1 MPDRPTTVKVTI
13 DGQELEVPPG
23 TLVIRAAEQLGTII
37 PRFCDHRLLAPV
49 GACRQCLVEVAGQRK
64 PLTACTTTVT
74 DGMEVKTQVTSEV
87 ARAGQEGTLEF
98 LLINHP
104 LDCPMC
110 DKGGECPLQD
120 QTLAHGPGET
130 RFVETKRHYEK
141 PIKISE
147 TVLLD
152 RERCVLCARCTRF
165 SNEIAGDPF
174 IELFERGALQQVAI
188 YEDEPYESYYSG
200 NVVQICPVGALT
212 SPSYRFQARPFDLAS
227 TDGVCNH
234 CASGCNLRIDAR
246 RGLVTRQLARDNDDV
261 NEAWNCDRGRY
272 GFAYAQSP
280 ERVLIPHL
288 SEDGKL
294 RTASWSEALR
304 RAADGIRAAKGKG
317 VGVLVGGHLTDQDAY
332 ALQKLARV
340 ALGTNNVDARSWPE
354 DQGGAAAAALV
365 AGRGPDEGMPTYRD
379 LEAAR
384 AVVVVDLDPHEESP
398 ILWLRLRKAAL
409 RRGVPVVAVG
419 SRPGRLAEFA
429 TVVPTRPGGQA
440 EALEGL
446 GRGDGEAGR
455 LLTGEGDGEVI
466 VLAGWRGGF
475 TGGLAAAARLAAT
488 LGGRFAWVPRRA
500 GDRGALDAGARPG
513 LLPGGRAVGDATARS
528 EFAKA
533 WGAELPDGPGLD
545 GPAMVAV
552 AAAGELGVLV
562 LAGVDLVRDYGPRE
576 LAEQA
581 LEKAFVIAVDH
592 EVNDTTSQADVL
604 LPGIVHA
611 ETEGTFTDWEG
622 RVQATHRAIPV
633 GGAAQEIWDLASQ
646 LAIRLGVDLGFSGP
660 GLVNEE
666 LQRFRR
672 RPALVATTAT
682 PEPHPPSGTAEPHL
696 PPSGTPEPHL
706 PPGTPE
712 PHLPPGTPESRL
724 PVGGAPT
731 GRVAAGEA
739 GGEPLSTA
747 PGERAAASEER
758 SAASEERATAPEE
771 RVATAAE
778 QRDGDGLDLVTY
790 PLLLDAA
797 SMLARAADLN
807 RETPGAF
814 VELHPDDAG
823 RLGLADG
830 DRAEVDFGEDRTVR
844 LPVRVAPTV
853 APGCAFVPAN
863 QPDLALGALL
873 GQAPALRVKVTAV
886 EEAAA

>member
-1 MPDRPTTVKVTI
+1 MPDKPSTVKVTI

-23 TLVIRAAEQLGTII
+23 TLVIRAAEQLGTIV
-37 PRFCDHRLLAPV
+37 PRFCDHRLLAPL
-49 GACRQCLVEVAGQRK
+49 GACRQCLVEVIGQRK

-87 ARAGQEGTLEF
+87 ARAGQEGNLEL

-130 RFVETKRHYEK
+130 RFIETKRRYEK

-174 IELFERGALQQVAI
+174 IELFERGALEQVAI
-188 YEDEPYESYYSG
+188 FEDEPYESHYSG

-212 SPSYRFQARPFDLAS
+212 SPSYRFQARPFDLSS

-280 ERVLIPHL
+280 QRVLVPQL
-288 SEDGKL
+288 AEEGKL
-294 RTASWSEALR
+294 RTAAWSEALR
-304 RAADGIRAAKGKG
+304 RAADGIRAAKGQG

-340 ALGTNNVDARSWPE
+340 ALGTNNVDARAWPE
-354 DQGGAAAAALV
+354 DQAAAAAAAQV
-365 AGRGPDEGMPTYRD
+365 AGRGPDDGVPTYRD

-429 TVVPTRPGGQA
+429 TVVATRPGGQA
-440 EALEGL
+440 EALERL
-446 GRGDGEAGR
+446 GRGEGEAGG
-455 LLTGEGDGEVI
+455 LLTGDGEGEVV
-466 VLAGWRGGF
+466 VLAGWRGGA

-500 GDRGALDAGARPG
+500 GDRGALDVGARPG
-513 LLPGGRAVGDATARS
+513 LLPGGRPVGDAAARG
-528 EFAKA
+528 ELAEA
-533 WGAELPDGPGLD
+533 WEAELPEAPGLD
-545 GPAMVAV
+545 GPAMVAA

-562 LAGVDLVRDYGPRE
+562 LAGVDLLRDHGPRE

-581 LEKAFVIAVDH
+581 LERAFVIAVDH

-604 LPGIVHA
+604 LPGLVHA

-622 RVQATHRAIPV
+622 RVQATHRAVPV
-633 GGAAQEIWDLASQ
+633 GGSAQEIWDLAGQ
-646 LAIRLGVDLGFSGP
+646 LAVRLGVDLGLT
-660 GLVNEE
+660 GLDKVAIETE
-666 LQRFRR
+666 RYRR
-672 RPALVATTAT
+672 RPAGTAAA
-682 PEPHPPSGTAEPHL
+682 PEPHPPLGGQDPH
-696 PPSGTPEPHL
+696 P
-706 PPGTPE
+706 
-712 PHLPPGTPESRL
+712 
-724 PVGGAPT
+724 PVGGPPT
-731 GRVAAGEA
+731 GRVAAGGT

-747 PGERAAASEER
+747 PEEG
-758 SAASEERATAPEE
+758 
-771 RVATAAE
+771 
-778 QRDGDGLDLVTY
+778 DGDGLALVTY

-807 RETPGAF
+807 RETPDAF

-823 RLGLADG
+823 RLGLVDG
-830 DRAEVDFGEDRTVR
+830 ATAEVDFGEDRTVR

-863 QPDLALGALL
+863 QPDLALRALL
-873 GQAPALRVKVTAV
+873 GPAPAPRVTVTAV

>member
-23 TLVIRAAEQLGTII
+23 TLVIRAAEQLGTIV
-37 PRFCDHRLLAPV
+37 PRFCDHRLLAPL
-49 GACRQCLVEVAGQRK
+49 GACRQCLVEVVGQRK

-87 ARAGQEGTLEF
+87 ARAGQEGNLEL

-130 RFVETKRHYEK
+130 RFIETKRRYEK

-165 SNEIAGDPF
+165 SSEIAGDPF
-174 IELFERGALQQVAI
+174 IELFERGALEQVAI
-188 YEDEPYESYYSG
+188 YEDEPYESYFSG

-212 SPSYRFQARPFDLAS
+212 SPSYRFQARPFDLTS

-234 CASGCNLRIDAR
+234 CAAGCNLRIDAR

-280 ERVLIPHL
+280 QRVLIPHL

-304 RAADGIRAAKGKG
+304 RAADGIRAARAKG

-340 ALGTNNVDARSWPE
+340 ALGTNNVDARAWAE
-354 DQGGAAAAALV
+354 DEAAAAATAQV
-365 AGRGPDEGMPTYRD
+365 AGRGPDDGMPTYRD

-384 AVVVVDLDPHEESP
+384 AIVVVDLDPHEESP

-429 TVVPTRPGGQA
+429 TVAATRPGGQA
-440 EALEGL
+440 EALDRL
-446 GRGDGEAGR
+446 GRGEGDAGR
-455 LLTGEGDGEVI
+455 LLTGQPEGEGGRQGDVI
-466 VLAGWRGGF
+466 VLAGWRGGA

-500 GDRGALDAGARPG
+500 GDRGALDVGARPG
-513 LLPGGRAVGDATARS
+513 LLPGGRPVGDAAARG
-528 EFAKA
+528 ELAEV
-533 WGAELPDGPGLD
+533 WGGELPEAPGLD
-545 GPAMVAV
+545 GPGMVAA

-562 LAGVDLVRDYGPRE
+562 LAGVDLHRDYGPRE
-576 LAEQA
+576 LATQA
-581 LEKAFVIAVDH
+581 LERAFVIAVDR

-604 LPGIVHA
+604 LPGMVHA

-622 RVQATHRAIPV
+622 RVQATHRAVPV
-633 GGAAQEIWDLASQ
+633 GGAAQEIWDLADQ
-646 LAIRLGVDLGFSGP
+646 LAARLGVDLGFAGV
-660 GLVNEE
+660 GRAAAETE
-666 LQRFRR
+666 RFRH
-672 RPALVATTAT
+672 RPRTAT
-682 PEPHPPSGTAEPHL
+682 PEPHPL
-696 PPSGTPEPHL
+696 
-706 PPGTPE
+706 
-712 PHLPPGTPESRL
+712 
-724 PVGGAPT
+724 VGGPPT
-731 GRVAAGEA
+731 GRVAPGEP

-747 PGERAAASEER
+747 PGETAPGETASEG
-758 SAASEERATAPEE
+758 TAPQE
-771 RVATAAE
+771 R
-778 QRDGDGLDLVTY
+778 DDDGLDLVTY

-807 RETPGAF
+807 RETPDAF
-814 VELHPDDAG
+814 VELHPDDAA
-823 RLGLADG
+823 RLGLAHG
-830 DRAEVDFGEDRTVR
+830 DTAEVDLGEDRTAR

-863 QPDLALGALL
+863 QPDLALRALL
-873 GQAPALRVKVTAV
+873 GPAPALRVKLTAV

>member
-1 MPDRPTTVKVTI
+1 MADKPTTVKVTI

-23 TLVIRAAEQLGTII
+23 TLVIRAAEQLGTIV
-37 PRFCDHRLLAPV
+37 PRFCDHRLLAPL
-49 GACRQCLVEVAGQRK
+49 GACRQCLVEVVGQRK

-74 DGMEVKTQVTSEV
+74 DGMEVKTQVTSAV
-87 ARAGQEGTLEF
+87 ARAGQEGNLEL

-120 QTLAHGPGET
+120 QTMAHGPGET
-130 RFVETKRHYEK
+130 RFIETKRRYKK

-165 SNEIAGDPF
+165 SSEIAGDPF
-174 IELFERGALQQVAI
+174 IELFERGVLEQVAI

-212 SPSYRFQARPFDLAS
+212 SPSYRFQARPFDLSS

-234 CASGCNLRIDAR
+234 CAAGCNLRIDAR
-246 RGLVTRQLARDNDDV
+246 RGLVTRQLARDNDEV

-280 ERVLIPHL
+280 QRVLIPHL

-304 RAADGIRAAKGKG
+304 RAADGIRAARTRG

-340 ALGTNNVDARSWPE
+340 ALGTNNVDARTWAE
-354 DQGGAAAAALV
+354 DEAAAAAAAQV
-365 AGRGPDEGMPTYRD
+365 AGRGPGDGMPTYQD

-384 AVVVVDLDPHEESP
+384 AIVVVDLDPHEESP

-429 TVVPTRPGGQA
+429 TVVATRPGGQA
-440 EALEGL
+440 EALERL
-446 GRGDGEAGR
+446 GRGEGDAGG
-455 LLTGEGDGEVI
+455 LLTGEGEGDVI
-466 VLAGWRGGF
+466 VLSGWRGGA
-475 TGGLAAAARLAAT
+475 TGGLAAAARLTAT

-500 GDRGALDAGARPG
+500 GDRGALDAGARPD
-513 LLPGGRAVGDATARS
+513 LLPGGRPVGDAPARG
-528 EFAKA
+528 ELAEA
-533 WGAELPDGPGLD
+533 WGGELPEAPGLD
-545 GPAMVAV
+545 GPALVAA

-562 LAGVDLVRDYGPRE
+562 LAGVDLVRDHGPRG

-581 LEKAFVIAVDH
+581 LERAFVIAIDH

-604 LPGIVHA
+604 LPGVVHA

-622 RVQATHRAIPV
+622 RVQATHRAVPV
-633 GGAAQEIWDLASQ
+633 GGSAQEIWDLAGQ
-646 LAIRLGVDLGFSGP
+646 LAARLGVDLGFT
-660 GLVNEE
+660 GLDRVAAET
-666 LQRFRR
+666 QRFRKR
-672 RPALVATTAT
+672 AEPAATAAAPAAAAPAAA
-682 PEPHPPSGTAEPHL
+682 PEPHPPL
-696 PPSGTPEPHL
+696 
-706 PPGTPE
+706 
-712 PHLPPGTPESRL
+712 
-724 PVGGAPT
+724 GGSPT
-731 GRVAAGEA
+731 GRVAAGET

-747 PGERAAASEER
+747 PEER
-758 SAASEERATAPEE
+758 TPEKRAPEE
-771 RVATAAE
+771 RTPE
-778 QRDGDGLDLVTY
+778 ERDDDGLDLVTY

-823 RLGLADG
+823 RLGLVDG
-830 DRAEVDFGEDRTVR
+830 AAAEVDFGEDRTAR

-863 QPDLALGALL
+863 QPDLALRALL
-873 GQAPALRVKVTAV
+873 GPAPALRVTVTAV

>member
-1 MPDRPTTVKVTI
+1 MPDKPSTVKVTI

-23 TLVIRAAEQLGTII
+23 TLVIRAAEQLGTIV
-37 PRFCDHRLLAPV
+37 PRFCDHRLLAPL
-49 GACRQCLVEVAGQRK
+49 GACRQCLVEVIGQRK

-87 ARAGQEGTLEF
+87 ARAGQEGNLEL

-130 RFVETKRHYEK
+130 RFIETKRRYEK
-141 PIKISE
+141 PVKISE

-174 IELFERGALQQVAI
+174 IELFERGALEQVAI
-188 YEDEPYESYYSG
+188 FEDEPYASHYSG

-212 SPSYRFQARPFDLAS
+212 SPSYRFQARPFDLTS

-280 ERVLIPHL
+280 QRVLVPQL
-288 SEDGKL
+288 AEEGKL
-294 RTASWSEALR
+294 RTAAWSEALR

-340 ALGTNNVDARSWPE
+340 ALGTNNVDARAWPE
-354 DQGGAAAAALV
+354 DEAAAAAAARV
-365 AGRGPDEGMPTYRD
+365 AGRGPDDGMPTYRD
-379 LEAAR
+379 LESAR
-384 AVVVVDLDPHEESP
+384 AVVVVDLDPREESP

-429 TVVPTRPGGQA
+429 TVVATRPGGQA
-440 EALEGL
+440 EALERL
-446 GRGDGEAGR
+446 GRGEGEAGR
-455 LLTGEGDGEVI
+455 LLTGDGEGEGEVV
-466 VLAGWRGGF
+466 VLAGWRGGA
-475 TGGLAAAARLAAT
+475 TGGLAAAARLAAM

-500 GDRGALDAGARPG
+500 GDRGALDVGARPG
-513 LLPGGRAVGDATARS
+513 LLPGGRPVGDAAARG
-528 EFAKA
+528 ELAEA
-533 WGAELPDGPGLD
+533 WEAELPEAPGLD
-545 GPAMVAV
+545 GPAMVAA

-562 LAGVDLVRDYGPRE
+562 LAGVDLLRDHGPRE

-581 LEKAFVIAVDH
+581 LERAFVIAVDH

-604 LPGIVHA
+604 LPGLVHA

-622 RVQATHRAIPV
+622 RVQATHRAVPV
-633 GGAAQEIWDLASQ
+633 GGSAQEIWDLAGQ
-646 LAIRLGVDLGFSGP
+646 LAARLGVDLGLT
-660 GLVNEE
+660 GLDKVATETE
-666 LQRFRR
+666 RYR
-672 RPALVATTAT
+672 RPPAAPVAAA
-682 PEPHPPSGTAEPHL
+682 EPHPPAAAAEPH
-696 PPSGTPEPHL
+696 P
-706 PPGTPE
+706 
-712 PHLPPGTPESRL
+712 
-724 PVGGAPT
+724 PVGGPPT
-731 GRVAAGEA
+731 GRVAAGGA
-739 GGEPLSTA
+739 GGEPLST
-747 PGERAAASEER
+747 G
-758 SAASEERATAPEE
+758 PEE
-771 RVATAAE
+771 G
-778 QRDGDGLDLVTY
+778 DGDGLALVTY

-807 RETPGAF
+807 RETPDAF

-830 DRAEVDFGEDRTVR
+830 ATAEVDFGEDRTAR

-863 QPDLALGALL
+863 QPDLAVRALL
-873 GQAPALRVKVTAV
+873 GPAPALRVTVTAV

>member
-1 MPDRPTTVKVTI
+1 MPDKPSTVKVTI

-23 TLVIRAAEQLGTII
+23 TLVIRAAEQLGTIV
-37 PRFCDHRLLAPV
+37 PRFCDHRLLAPL

-74 DGMEVKTQVTSEV
+74 DGMEVKTQVTSEI
-87 ARAGQEGTLEF
+87 ARAGQEGNLEL

-130 RFVETKRHYEK
+130 RFIETKRRYEK

-174 IELFERGALQQVAI
+174 IELFERGALEQVAI
-188 YEDEPYESYYSG
+188 FEDEPYRSYYSG

-212 SPSYRFQARPFDLAS
+212 SPSYRFQARPFDLTS

-280 ERVLIPHL
+280 QRVLIPHL
-288 SEDGKL
+288 AEEGKL
-294 RTASWSEALR
+294 RTAAWSEALR
-304 RAADGIRAAKGKG
+304 RAADGIRAAKGRG

-340 ALGTNNVDARSWPE
+340 ALGTNNVDARAWPE
-354 DQGGAAAAALV
+354 DEAGAAAAAQV
-365 AGRGPDEGMPTYRD
+365 AGRGPDDGMPTYRD

-409 RRGVPVVAVG
+409 RRGVPMVAVG

-429 TVVPTRPGGQA
+429 TVVATRPGGQA
-440 EALEGL
+440 EALERL
-446 GRGDGEAGR
+446 GRGEGEAGG
-455 LLTGEGDGEVI
+455 LLAADGEGEGEVI
-466 VLAGWRGGF
+466 VLAGWRGGA

-500 GDRGALDAGARPG
+500 GDRGALDVGARPG
-513 LLPGGRAVGDATARS
+513 LLPGGRPVGDAAARG
-528 EFAKA
+528 ELAEA
-533 WGAELPDGPGLD
+533 WEAELPEAPGLD
-545 GPAMVAV
+545 GPAMVAA

-562 LAGVDLVRDYGPRE
+562 LAGVDLVRDHGPRE

-581 LEKAFVIAVDH
+581 LERAFVIAVDH

-604 LPGIVHA
+604 LPGLVHA

-622 RVQATHRAIPV
+622 RVQATHRAVPV
-633 GGAAQEIWDLASQ
+633 GGSAQEIWDLASQ
-646 LAIRLGVDLGFSGP
+646 LAVRLGVDLGLT
-660 GLVNEE
+660 GLDKVATETK
-666 LQRFRR
+666 RYRR
-672 RPALVATTAT
+672 RPARTAAV
-682 PEPHPPSGTAEPHL
+682 PEPHPP
-696 PPSGTPEPHL
+696 
-706 PPGTPE
+706 
-712 PHLPPGTPESRL
+712 
-724 PVGGAPT
+724 VGGPPT

-739 GGEPLSTA
+739 AGEPLSTA
-747 PGERAAASEER
+747 PEEG
-758 SAASEERATAPEE
+758 
-771 RVATAAE
+771 
-778 QRDGDGLDLVTY
+778 DGDGLALVTY

-807 RETPGAF
+807 RETPDAF

-823 RLGLADG
+823 RLGLVDG
-830 DRAEVDFGEDRTVR
+830 ATAEVDFGEDRTVR

-863 QPDLALGALL
+863 QPDLAVAALL
-873 GQAPALRVKVTAV
+873 GPAPALRVTVTAV

>member
-1 MPDRPTTVKVTI
+1 MADKPTTVKVTI

-23 TLVIRAAEQLGTII
+23 TLVIRAAEQLGTIV
-37 PRFCDHRLLAPV
+37 PRFCDHRLLAPL
-49 GACRQCLVEVAGQRK
+49 GACRQCLVEVIGQRK

-87 ARAGQEGTLEF
+87 ARAGQEGNLEL

-120 QTLAHGPGET
+120 QTMAHGPGET
-130 RFVETKRHYEK
+130 RFIETKRRYEK

-165 SNEIAGDPF
+165 SSEIAGDPF
-174 IELFERGALQQVAI
+174 IELFERGALEQVAI

-212 SPSYRFQARPFDLAS
+212 SPAYRFQARPFDLTS

-234 CASGCNLRIDAR
+234 CAAGCNLRIDAR

-272 GFAYAQSP
+272 GFFYAQSP
-280 ERVLIPHL
+280 QRVLVPHL
-288 SEDGKL
+288 TEEGKL

-304 RAADGIRAAKGKG
+304 RAADGIRAAKAKG
-317 VGVLVGGHLTDQDAY
+317 VGVLVGGHLVDQDAY

-340 ALGTNNVDARSWPE
+340 ALGTNNVDARAWPE
-354 DQGGAAAAALV
+354 GEADAAAAAAV

-429 TVVPTRPGGQA
+429 TVVATRPGGQA
-440 EALEGL
+440 EALERL
-446 GRGDGEAGR
+446 ARGEGDAGG
-455 LLTGEGDGEVI
+455 LLTGGEGAGEVV
-466 VLAGWRGGF
+466 VLAGWRGGA
-475 TGGLAAAARLAAT
+475 TGGLAAAERLAST

-500 GDRGALDAGARPG
+500 GDRGALDAGARPD
-513 LLPGGRAVGDATARS
+513 LLPGGRPVGDAAARG
-528 EFAKA
+528 ELGEA

-545 GPAMVAV
+545 GPAMVA
-552 AAAGELGVLV
+552 AAATGELGVLV
-562 LAGVDLVRDYGPRE
+562 LAGVDLHRDYGPRDV
-576 LAEQA
+576 AEQA
-581 LEKAFVIAVDH
+581 LERTFVIAIDH

-604 LPGIVHA
+604 LPGLVHA

-622 RVQATHRAIPV
+622 RVQATHRAVPV
-633 GGAAQEIWDLASQ
+633 GGSAQEIWDLAGQ
-646 LAIRLGVDLGFSGP
+646 LAVRLGVDLGLHGLDRVTAETKQFRKRPP
-660 GLVNEE
+660 GLASE
-666 LQRFRR
+666 
-672 RPALVATTAT
+672 T
-682 PEPHPPSGTAEPHL
+682 
-696 PPSGTPEPHL
+696 
-706 PPGTPE
+706 
-712 PHLPPGTPESRL
+712 
-724 PVGGAPT
+724 
-731 GRVAAGEA
+731 
-739 GGEPLSTA
+739 GGEPLPTA
-747 PGERAAASEER
+747 PQDR
-758 SAASEERATAPEE
+758 APEE
-771 RVATAAE
+771 
-778 QRDGDGLDLVTY
+778 GDDRFDLVAY
-790 PLLLDAA
+790 PLLVDAA

-807 RETPGAF
+807 RETPDAF
-814 VELHPDDAG
+814 AELHPDDAE

-830 DRAEVDFGEDRTVR
+830 DRVEVDFGQERTAR
-844 LPVRVAPTV
+844 LPVRVAATV
-853 APGCAFVPAN
+853 APGCVFVPAN
-863 QPDLALGALL
+863 QPDLALRALL
-873 GQAPALRVKVTAV
+873 GPAPALRVKVTAV

>member
-1 MPDRPTTVKVTI
+1 MRDKPSTVKVTI

-23 TLVIRAAEQLGTII
+23 TLVIRAAEQLGTIV
-37 PRFCDHRLLAPV
+37 PRFCDHRLLAPL

-74 DGMEVKTQVTSEV
+74 DGMEVKTQVTSEI
-87 ARAGQEGTLEF
+87 ARAGQEGNLEL

-120 QTLAHGPGET
+120 QTMAHGPGET
-130 RFVETKRHYEK
+130 RFIETKRRYEK

-165 SNEIAGDPF
+165 SSEIAGDPF
-174 IELFERGALQQVAI
+174 IELFERGALEQVAI

-212 SPSYRFQARPFDLAS
+212 SPSYRFQARPFDLTS

-280 ERVLIPHL
+280 QRVLVPQL
-288 SEDGKL
+288 AEEGKL
-294 RTASWSEALR
+294 RTAAWSEALR
-304 RAADGIRAAKGKG
+304 RAADGIRAAKGQG

-340 ALGTNNVDARSWPE
+340 ALGTNNVDARAWPE
-354 DQGGAAAAALV
+354 DEAGAAAAAQV
-365 AGRGPDEGMPTYRD
+365 AGRGPDDGMPTYRN

-409 RRGVPVVAVG
+409 RRGVPMVAVG

-429 TVVPTRPGGQA
+429 TVVATRPGGQA
-440 EALEGL
+440 EALERL
-446 GRGDGEAGR
+446 GRGEGEAGG
-455 LLTGEGDGEVI
+455 LLAGDGEGEVI
-466 VLAGWRGGF
+466 VLAGWRGGA

-500 GDRGALDAGARPG
+500 GDRGALDVGARPG
-513 LLPGGRAVGDATARS
+513 LLPGGRPVGDATARG
-528 EFAKA
+528 ELAEA
-533 WGAELPDGPGLD
+533 WEAELPEAPGLD
-545 GPAMVAV
+545 GPAMVAA

-562 LAGVDLVRDYGPRE
+562 LAGVDLLRDHGPRE

-581 LEKAFVIAVDH
+581 LERAFVIAVDH

-604 LPGIVHA
+604 LPGLVHA

-622 RVQATHRAIPV
+622 RVQATHRAVPV
-633 GGAAQEIWDLASQ
+633 GGSAQEIWDLASQ
-646 LAIRLGVDLGFSGP
+646 LAVRLGVDLGLT
-660 GLVNEE
+660 GLDKVATETE
-666 LQRFRR
+666 RYRR
-672 RPALVATTAT
+672 RPARTAAV
-682 PEPHPPSGTAEPHL
+682 PEPHPPL
-696 PPSGTPEPHL
+696 
-706 PPGTPE
+706 
-712 PHLPPGTPESRL
+712 
-724 PVGGAPT
+724 GGPPT

-739 GGEPLSTA
+739 AGEPLSTA
-747 PGERAAASEER
+747 PEEG
-758 SAASEERATAPEE
+758 
-771 RVATAAE
+771 
-778 QRDGDGLDLVTY
+778 DGDGLALVTY

-807 RETPGAF
+807 RETPDAF

-823 RLGLADG
+823 RLGLVDG
-830 DRAEVDFGEDRTVR
+830 ATAEVDFGEDRTVR

-863 QPDLALGALL
+863 QPDLAVAALL
-873 GQAPALRVKVTAV
+873 GPAPALRVTVTAV

>member
-23 TLVIRAAEQLGTII
+23 TLVIRAAEQLGTIV
-37 PRFCDHRLLAPV
+37 PRFCDHRLLAPL
-49 GACRQCLVEVAGQRK
+49 GACRQCLVEVVGQRK

-74 DGMEVKTQVTSEV
+74 DGMEVKTQVTSAV
-87 ARAGQEGTLEF
+87 ARAGQEGNLEL

-120 QTLAHGPGET
+120 QTMAHGPGET
-130 RFVETKRHYEK
+130 RFIETKRRYEK

-165 SNEIAGDPF
+165 SSEIAGDPF
-174 IELFERGALQQVAI
+174 IELFERGALEQVAI
-188 YEDEPYESYYSG
+188 YEDEPYESHYSG

-212 SPSYRFQARPFDLAS
+212 SPAYRFQARPFDLSS

-280 ERVLIPHL
+280 ERVLVPHL
-288 SEDGKL
+288 SEEGKL
-294 RTASWSEALR
+294 RTASWSEAMR
-304 RAADGIRAAKGKG
+304 RAADGIRAAKGRG

-340 ALGTNNVDARSWPE
+340 ALGTNNVDARAWPE
-354 DQGGAAAAALV
+354 DEGGAAAAAQV
-365 AGRGPDEGMPTYRD
+365 AGRGPDDGVPSYRD

-429 TVVPTRPGGQA
+429 TVVATRPGGQA
-440 EALEGL
+440 EALERL
-446 GRGDGEAGR
+446 GRGEGEAGR
-455 LLTGEGDGEVI
+455 LLTREGEGEVV
-466 VLAGWRGGF
+466 VLAGWRGGT
-475 TGGLAAAARLAAT
+475 TGGLAAAARLAAG
-488 LGGRFAWVPRRA
+488 LDGRFAWVPRRA
-500 GDRGALDAGARPG
+500 GDRGALDVGARPG
-513 LLPGGRAVGDATARS
+513 LLPGGRPVGDAAARG
-528 EFAKA
+528 ELAEA
-533 WGAELPDGPGLD
+533 WGAELPEAPGLD
-545 GPAMVAV
+545 GPAMVAA

-562 LAGVDLVRDYGPRE
+562 LAGVDLVRDHGPRE

-581 LEKAFVIAVDH
+581 LERAFVIAVDH

-604 LPGIVHA
+604 LPGLVHA

-622 RVQATHRAIPV
+622 RVQATHRAVPA
-633 GGAAQEIWDLASQ
+633 GGSAQEIWDLAGQ
-646 LAIRLGVDLGFSGP
+646 LGTRLGVDLGFA
-660 GLVNEE
+660 GLGRVAAETD
-666 LQRFRR
+666 RYRR
-672 RPALVATTAT
+672 RPAAAAAG
-682 PEPHPPSGTAEPHL
+682 PHPPAAEREPHP
-696 PPSGTPEPHL
+696 
-706 PPGTPE
+706 
-712 PHLPPGTPESRL
+712 R
-724 PVGGAPT
+724 
-731 GRVAAGEA
+731 
-739 GGEPLSTA
+739 
-747 PGERAAASEER
+747 
-758 SAASEERATAPEE
+758 APEE
-771 RVATAAE
+771 AAAE
-778 QRDGDGLDLVTY
+778 GLDLISY

-814 VELHPDDAG
+814 LELHPDDAG
-823 RLGLADG
+823 RLGLVDG
-830 DRAEVDFGEDRTVR
+830 ATAEVDFGEERTAR

-863 QPDLALGALL
+863 QPDLALRALL
-873 GQAPALRVKVTAV
+873 GPVPALRVKVTAV

>member
-1 MPDRPTTVKVTI
+1 MADKPTTVKVTI
-13 DGQELEVPPG
+13 DGRELEVPPG
-23 TLVIRAAEQLGTII
+23 TLVIRAAEQLGTIV
-37 PRFCDHRLLAPV
+37 PRFCDHRLLAPL
-49 GACRQCLVEVAGQRK
+49 GACRQCLVEVIGQRK

-87 ARAGQEGTLEF
+87 ARAGQEGVLEF

-120 QTLAHGPGET
+120 QTMAHGPGET
-130 RFVETKRHYEK
+130 RFVETKRRYEK

-165 SNEIAGDPF
+165 SSEIAGDPF
-174 IELFERGALQQVAI
+174 IELFERGALEQVAI

-212 SPSYRFQARPFDLAS
+212 SPAYRFQARPFDLTS

-234 CASGCNLRIDAR
+234 CAAGCNLRIDAR

-272 GFAYAQSP
+272 GFFYAQSP
-280 ERVLIPHL
+280 QRVLVPHL
-288 SEDGKL
+288 AEEGKL

-304 RAADGIRAAKGKG
+304 RAADGIRAAKAKG
-317 VGVLVGGHLTDQDAY
+317 AGVLVGGHLVDQDAY

-340 ALGTNNVDARSWPE
+340 ALGTNNVDARAWPE
-354 DQGGAAAAALV
+354 GAADAAAAAAV

-429 TVVPTRPGGQA
+429 TVVATRPGGQA
-440 EALEGL
+440 EALERL
-446 GRGDGEAGR
+446 GRGEGDAGR
-455 LLTGEGDGEVI
+455 LLKEALSAGGSSSGAVASGGLI
-466 VLAGWRGGF
+466 VLAGWRGGA
-475 TGGLAAAARLAAT
+475 TGGLAAASRLAST

-500 GDRGALDAGARPG
+500 GDRGALDAGARPD
-513 LLPGGRAVGDATARS
+513 LLPGGRPVGDAAARG
-528 EFAKA
+528 ELAEA

-545 GPAMVAV
+545 GPAMVAA

-562 LAGVDLVRDYGPRE
+562 LAGVDLHRDYGPRDV
-576 LAEQA
+576 AEQA
-581 LEKAFVIAVDH
+581 LERTFVIAIDH

-604 LPGIVHA
+604 LPGLVHA

-622 RVQATHRAIPV
+622 RVQATHRAVPV
-633 GGAAQEIWDLASQ
+633 GGSAQEIWDLAGQ
-646 LAIRLGVDLGFSGP
+646 LAVRLGVDLGFTGP
-660 GLVNEE
+660 GQVVAETE
-666 LQRFRR
+666 RFRR
-672 RPALVATTAT
+672 RARTAAA
-682 PEPHPPSGTAEPHL
+682 PEPHPV
-696 PPSGTPEPHL
+696 
-706 PPGTPE
+706 
-712 PHLPPGTPESRL
+712 
-724 PVGGAPT
+724 VGGPPT
-731 GRVAAGEA
+731 GRVAAGET

-747 PGERAAASEER
+747 PEER
-758 SAASEERATAPEE
+758 
-771 RVATAAE
+771 
-778 QRDGDGLDLVTY
+778 DDDGLDLVSY

-797 SMLARAADLN
+797 SMLARSADLN
-807 RETPGAF
+807 RETPDAF
-814 VELHPDDAG
+814 AELHPDDAE

-830 DRAEVDFGEDRTVR
+830 DRVEVDFGQERTAR
-844 LPVRVAPTV
+844 LPVRVAATV
-853 APGCAFVPAN
+853 APGCLFVPAN
-863 QPDLALGALL
+863 QPDLALRALL
-873 GQAPALRVKVTAV
+873 GPAPALRVKVTAV